1 MIIALRQP
9 VYSQAS
15 ITDEK
20 DSPSQLAIPSS
31 TSSTKSSSNAEPD
44 TTPQDLGDECG
55 ILGQG
60 YIDDTKARSS
70 GLSDD
75 DILRPEELS
84 NTRPQVRL
92 RNDIVGLLRDGVGK
106 RRNVDLL
113 SSLAEFC
120 QLGRQ
125 VWKEPLE
132 ADSGVEG
139 VQNSGVVGMKL
150 IRKDESAAS
159 AMRPDL
165 EVIPYLDSLAPR
177 DVIREVPGI
186 EVAEHRSDRD
196 DQFRTLDLLKDFRVS
211 D

>member
-15 ITDEK
+15 VTDEK

-44 TTPQDLGDECG
+44 TTPQDLGDKCG

-92 RNDIVGLLRDGVGK
+92 RNDIVGLLRDGVGE

-211 D
+211 N